1 LGIARTG
8 QEDVVNRGRPETAGL
23 VAALGGILLLVS
35 LFLDWY
41 TLATFTVTAWTAFE
55 VWDLVLA
62 AIAIAVVVSAATH
75 LGYWRGPTHSIGLL
89 VLGLAALVIVASQL
103 INPPPS
109 VLHGGIGDGG
119 WLALVAAV
127 VMTAGAAMAESR
139 VTLSF
144 NAGGPGRPGPRRP
157 ADVPLA
163 GPGAVPRGPAPIP
176 RSGPDVAGGR
186 APAARPYEDDPGYR

>member
-1 LGIARTG
+1 M
-8 QEDVVNRGRPETAGL
+8 NRGRPDTGGL
-23 VAALGGILLLVS
+23 VAALGGLLLLVS

-62 AIAIAVVVSAATH
+62 ALAIGVIVSAATH

-144 NAGGPGRPGPRRP
+144 NAGGPGRRPGPGPRRP

-176 RSGPDVAGGR
+176 RSGPDLAGGR
-186 APAARPYEDDPGYR
+186 APAPGPYEDDPNYR